1 MEGLAEEAL
10 LADDTE
16 LPQPNFTKA
25 RITEDGSRLPHSIAH
40 RGFKAKFP
48 ENTMS
53 SMRGA
58 VEAGAHAL
66 ETDIHLTKDG
76 VVVLSHDA
84 NLKRCF
90 GKPEK
95 IIDCDWEYIQSL
107 RTIAKPYVPMPR
119 LKELLEYLATPGL
132 EDIWLLLDIK
142 LDNDAADVI
151 RLIASDIASVS
162 LAPGTKPWNQR
173 IVLGFWATKY
183 LGVIFKYLPNYPI
196 SHIGFSTNYARQFFT
211 VPNVSFNMLQAVLV
225 GPMGS
230 AFIKEAKQYNRS
242 IFAWTVNEEKRMRWC
257 INEALDG
264 VITDDP
270 EKFLQISKEYENVI
284 VRQKNRG
291 ILRKKERFTIR
302 DWFEIVRTNFFIV
315 LFLVLF
321 KWKFGWGIENT
332 FIRRQVAPA
341 EKR

>member
-1 MEGLAEEAL
+1 MERLAEEAL
-10 LADDTE
+10 LTDDTE
-16 LPQPNFTKA
+16 FPQSDFTKA
-25 RITEDGSRLPHSIAH
+25 RITEDGSRLPQSIAH

-107 RTIAKPYVPMPR
+107 RTIAEPHVPMPR

-132 EDIWLLLDIK
+132 EDLWLLLDIK
-142 LDNDAADVI
+142 LDNDTDDVI
-151 RLIASDIASVS
+151 RLIASDIASVP
-162 LAPGTKPWNQR
+162 LPPGSKPWNQR

-196 SHIGFSTNYARQFFT
+196 SVIGFSTNYARQFFT

-225 GPMGS
+225 GPMGG
-230 AFIKEAKQYNRS
+230 AFMKEAKQYNRS
-242 IFAWTVNEEKRMRWC
+242 IFAWTVNEERRMRWC
-257 INEALDG
+257 INEGLDG
-264 VITDDP
+264 VISDDP
-270 EKFLQISKEYENVI
+270 EKFLQISKEYENAI
-284 VRQKNRG
+284 IRQKERG
-291 ILRKKERFTIR
+291 TLQKKEKFTIG
-302 DWFEIVRTNFFIV
+302 DWFEILRTHFFV
-315 LFLVLF
+315 TLFLALF
-321 KWKFGWGIENT
+321 KWKFGWGVEKR
-332 FIRRQVAPA
+332 FIKRQVAPA